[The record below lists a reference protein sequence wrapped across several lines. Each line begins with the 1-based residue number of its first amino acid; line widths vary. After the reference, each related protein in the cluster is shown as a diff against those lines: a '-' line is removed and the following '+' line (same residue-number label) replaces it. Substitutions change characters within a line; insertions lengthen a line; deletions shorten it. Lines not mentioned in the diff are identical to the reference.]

1 MGTVKKG
8 KNRHGGNPPM
18 CRRGFTRC
26 WVVVGF
32 GRRKETAALKI
43 KAAAS

>member
-8 KNRHGGNPPM
+8 KDRHGGNPPI

-26 WVVVGF
+26 
-32 GRRKETAALKI
+32 
-43 KAAAS
+43 

>member
-26 WVVVGF
+26 
-32 GRRKETAALKI
+32 
-43 KAAAS
+43 